1 MKYKLQIIGWLVSG
15 VMSIGVGYAENALGG
30 GDRFVYIGVMAIF
43 IALLTYYLTNTT
55 EIYERILRNQKRKV
69 K

>member
-15 VMSIGVGYAENALGG
+15 VMSIGVGYLENVIGG
-30 GDRFVYIGVMAIF
+30 GDRFAYIGVMAIF
-43 IALLTYYLTNTT
+43 IAVLTYYLTNTT
-55 EIYERILRNQKRKV
+55 NIYEIILREQKRKA